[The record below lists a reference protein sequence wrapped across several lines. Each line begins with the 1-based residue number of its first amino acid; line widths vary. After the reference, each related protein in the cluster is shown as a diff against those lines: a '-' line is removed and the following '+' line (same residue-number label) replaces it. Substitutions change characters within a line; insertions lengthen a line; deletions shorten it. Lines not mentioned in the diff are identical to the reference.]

1 MNKRL
6 LIEAVARKNDIPVR
20 AAKANVEATLGI
32 ISKTLQRGIPV
43 KLQGFGTFTLR
54 ESRPSGRSG
63 RDAEK
68 PRMKP
73 HFIPAAKQVY
83 TQVGKG

>member
-20 AAKANVEATLGI
+20 AAKANIETALGI
-32 ISKTLQRGIPV
+32 ITTTLQRGIPV

-54 ESRPSGRSG
+54 ESRKATGG
-63 RDAEK
+63 DAAGMV
-68 PRMKP
+68 RMKP
-73 HFIPAAKQVY
+73 HFVPAAKQVY
-83 TQVGKG
+83 TRIGKG